1 MVAFFETVLSHQN
14 APVLLFRK
22 SFQPYEGTNFFITHL
37 PSYFFPL
44 KDLKGSSQTPAV
56 DHMRLKTLRD
66 TKSAFIIPKSYD
78 EHPCHSCDQFCQTR
92 ILPKIRVQ

>member
-1 MVAFFETVLSHQN
+1 MVAFYEIVLSHQN

-44 KDLKGSSQTPAV
+44 KVLKGSSQTPAV

-66 TKSAFIIPKSYD
+66 TKSAFIILKVMMSTPAIAVINFVKQ
-78 EHPCHSCDQFCQTR
+78 EFCQ
-92 ILPKIRVQ
+92 K